1 MTHIKLK
8 FKRGDIISSESGN
21 TWIVA
26 QASNSTRCYFGFD
39 ANSTYTML
47 YERQDNFKKIG
58 EFPMN
63 TIKDAIAD
71 AKRQSLDLQT
81 QVNIAVS
88 LMDKF
93 LKANNKDSLLVSTD
107 MRVDKDKNIV
117 SVRCSDG
124 IGRPDKW
131 MCVVDICED
140 YGVDKHGVR

>member
-1 MTHIKLK
+1 MKPK
-8 FKRGDIISSESGN
+8 FKCGDIISCESGN

-26 QASNSTRCYFGFD
+26 QASNSTGCYFGFN
-39 ANSTYTML
+39 ANSTYTL
-47 YERQDNFKKIG
+47 PYERQDNFKKIG

-63 TIKDAIAD
+63 TIKDTIDD

-93 LKANNKDSLLVSTD
+93 LEANNKDSLLVSTD

-131 MCVVDICED
+131 MSVVDICEQ
-140 YGVDKHGVR
+140 YGVSKHGVQ

>member
-1 MTHIKLK
+1 MKPK

-26 QASNSTRCYFGFD
+26 QASISTGCYFGFD
-39 ANSTYTML
+39 ANSTYTL
-47 YERQDNFKKIG
+47 PFERQDNFTKIG

-71 AKRQSLDLQT
+71 AKRQSIDLQT
-81 QVNIAVS
+81 QVNIAVY
-88 LMDKF
+88 LMGKF
-93 LKANNKDSLLVSTD
+93 LDADGMDTLLVLQD

-131 MCVVDICED
+131 MSVVDMCEA
-140 YGVDKHGVR
+140 YGVNKYGVQ

>member
-1 MTHIKLK
+1 MKPK
-8 FKRGDIISSESGN
+8 FKCGDIISCKSGN

-26 QASNSTRCYFGFD
+26 QVSDDTGCYFGFNE
-39 ANSTYTML
+39 NSTYTMP

-63 TIKDAIAD
+63 TIKDAIDD

-81 QVNIAVS
+81 QVNIAVN
-88 LMDKF
+88 LMGKLLGEDNG
-93 LKANNKDSLLVSTD
+93 LLLVLTD

-131 MCVVDICED
+131 MSVVDICEE
-140 YGVDKHGVR
+140 YGVDKHGVQ

>member
-1 MTHIKLK
+1 MKPK
-8 FKRGDIISSESGN
+8 FKRGDIISCKSGN

-26 QASNSTRCYFGFD
+26 QASDSTGCYFGFN
-39 ANSTYTML
+39 ANSTYTL
-47 YERQDNFKKIG
+47 PYERQDNFKKIG

-81 QVNIAVS
+81 QVNIAVN
-88 LMDKF
+88 LMGQ
-93 LKANNKDSLLVSTD
+93 LLGENNGLLLVLTD

-131 MCVVDICED
+131 MSVVDICEE
-140 YGVDKHGVR
+140 YGVDKHGVQ

>member
-1 MTHIKLK
+1 MTPQ
-8 FKRGDIISSESGN
+8 FKRGDIISCKSGN

-26 QASNSTRCYFGFD
+26 QVSDATECYFGFNAD
-39 ANSTYTML
+39 STYTSP

-63 TIKDAIAD
+63 TIKNAIDD

-81 QVNIAVS
+81 QVNIAVN
-88 LMDKF
+88 LMGK
-93 LKANNKDSLLVSTD
+93 LLGENNDLLLVLTD

-117 SVRCSDG
+117 SIRCSDG

-131 MCVVDICED
+131 MSVVDICEE
-140 YGVDKHGVR
+140 YGVNKHGVQ